1 MSLKNKLD
9 EEVQKTFRER
19 WEVQAT
25 ASVPAAEDLRLNSN
39 QAKDLEQAT
48 VLYADLNG
56 STKMVD
62 QHDWTFSAE
71 VYKTFLRCA
80 ADIIRDEG
88 GTITAYDGD
97 RVMGIFTGDLKN
109 TRAVRCALKIHFAV
123 LQIIQPALNNQYGGK
138 NFKVGHIVGID
149 TSRVRTARTG
159 VRGDNDLVWIGRAA
173 NYAAKLTS
181 VAGRKTW
188 ITKEV
193 YDAMHDSVKIANG
206 QAMWTKYTWTG
217 MENITIYGS
226 DYYWRV
232 D

>member
-9 EEVQKTFRER
+9 EDVQKTFREQ
-19 WEVQAT
+19 WEVQTT
-25 ASVPAAEDLRLNSN
+25 ASVPAADDLRLNSN
-39 QAKDLEQAT
+39 HAKDLEQAT

-62 QHDWTFSAE
+62 QHEWTFSAE

-97 RVMGIFTGDLKN
+97 RVMGIFTGSLKN
-109 TRAVRCALKIHFAV
+109 TSAVRCALKINFAV
-123 LQIIQPALNNQYGGK
+123 LQIIQPALNNQYSEK

-149 TSRVRTARTG
+149 TSRLRTARTG

-173 NYAAKLTS
+173 NYAAKLTG

-193 YDAMHDSVKIANG
+193 YDAMKDTVKYAKG
-206 QAMWTKYTWTG
+206 QNMWTKYTWDE
-217 MENITIYGS
+217 MEKKTIYGS
-226 DYYWRV
+226 NYYWRF

>member
-1 MSLKNKLD
+1 
-9 EEVQKTFRER
+9 
-19 WEVQAT
+19 
-25 ASVPAAEDLRLNSN
+25 
-39 QAKDLEQAT
+39 
-48 VLYADLNG
+48 
-56 STKMVD
+56 MVD

-71 VYKTFLRCA
+71 VYKTILRCA

-97 RVMGIFTGDLKN
+97 RVMGIFTGPRKN
-109 TRAVRCALKIHFAV
+109 TSAVRCGLKINFAV
-123 LQIIQPALNNQYGGK
+123 LQIIQPALINQYPGK
-138 NFKVGHIVGID
+138 NFKVRHIVGID
-149 TSRVRTARTG
+149 TSRLRTARTG

-188 ITKEV
+188 ITAEV
-193 YDAMHDSVKIANG
+193 YDGMHDSVKYVNG
-206 QAMWTKYTWTG
+206 QAMWTKYTWNEMG
-217 MENITIYGS
+217 KMTIYGS